1 MTIINRVKSL
11 VDSELDLGSEYDAAS
26 VEKMIYMAYYI
37 GLEEGTHKTA
47 DLYTN
52 LLAEQRERA
61 RQCRYSKMAMKV
73 LGDKEYIYQPD
84 YSMDMTK
91 MFGHDRADA

>member
-37 GLEEGTHKTA
+37 GLEEGTHKTPTCWLNSGNGRGSA
-47 DLYTN
+47 VI
-52 LLAEQRERA
+52 AKWQ
-61 RQCRYSKMAMKV
+61 
-73 LGDKEYIYQPD
+73 
-84 YSMDMTK
+84 
-91 MFGHDRADA
+91 